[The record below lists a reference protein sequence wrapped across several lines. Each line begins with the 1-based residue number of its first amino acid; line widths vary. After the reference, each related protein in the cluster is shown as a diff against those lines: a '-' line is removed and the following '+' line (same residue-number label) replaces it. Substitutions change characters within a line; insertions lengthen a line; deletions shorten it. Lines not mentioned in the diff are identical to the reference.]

1 MLDLQTR
8 SFLPWECPVLN
19 VRVRL
24 ASLWVSQ
31 VARVLADWCLR
42 IVALLAWSGA
52 AHENGLLAGN
62 TATAVYIAPFI
73 LLAPLIGR

>member
-1 MLDLQTR
+1 M
-8 SFLPWECPVLN
+8 LN
-19 VRVRL
+19 VRLRL

-62 TATAVYIAPFI
+62 TATVLGASNPVTHLSIM
-73 LLAPLIGR
+73 LGN